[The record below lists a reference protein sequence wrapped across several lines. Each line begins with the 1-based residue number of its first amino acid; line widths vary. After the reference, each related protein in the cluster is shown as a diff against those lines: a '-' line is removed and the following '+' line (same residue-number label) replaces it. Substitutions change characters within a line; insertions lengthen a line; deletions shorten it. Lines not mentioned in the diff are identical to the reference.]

1 MFRVRLCLL
10 LLVLSVLPISQSQA
24 ADVVYP
30 GDRPFTLV
38 LPNNYQPG
46 TPAPL
51 IIALHGYTANTP
63 YADSYFQLSKVADQ
77 KGILTIYPSGSKDS
91 NGYLFWNATPACCNF
106 DASTVDDE
114 AYLLSIIDSVSRDY
128 PVDPARVYI
137 IGHSNGGFMAHR
149 MACNQSDRIAAIVSL
164 AGATYSNTRS
174 CKPTSPVSV
183 LEIHGTNDAVITY
196 TGGYLFNNAYP
207 SARKTI
213 NLWGR
218 INACGK
224 KPYRVLPRLDLDRK
238 LPGAETTVLRFKGCK
253 TGATSEMWTI
263 NKGKHSPEL
272 SAKFAESVVG
282 FLLNHR
288 KKSA

>member
-1 MFRVRLCLL
+1 MLRARFTLIILL
-10 LLVLSVLPISQSQA
+10 LSLIPIAHSQA

-38 LPNNYQPG
+38 LPNNYQSG

-51 IIALHGYTANTP
+51 IIGLHGYTAESP
-63 YADSYFQLSKVADQ
+63 YAQSYFALGKVADE
-77 KGILTIYPSGSKDS
+77 KGILTVYPSGSKDS

-106 DASTVDDE
+106 DSSTVDDE
-114 AYLLSIIDSVSRDY
+114 AYLLSIIDSVSKDY
-128 PVDPARVYI
+128 SVDPARIYI

-149 MACNQSDRIAAIVSL
+149 MACNQADRIAAIVSL
-164 AGATYSNTRS
+164 AGMTYSNPKS

-183 LEIHGTNDAVITY
+183 LQIHGSNDAVITY
-196 TGGYLFNNAYP
+196 TGGYLFSSAYP

-213 NLWGR
+213 DLWGK
-218 INACGK
+218 INECGK

-238 LPGAETTVLRFKGCK
+238 LAGAETTVMRYKGCK
-253 TGATSEMWTI
+253 TGAASEMWTI
-263 NKGKHSPEL
+263 DKGKHSPEL
-272 SAKFAESVVG
+272 SATFAESVVG
-282 FLLNHR
+282 FLLSHP

>member
-1 MFRVRLCLL
+1 MFRARFTLLILL
-10 LLVLSVLPISQSQA
+10 LSLIPISHSQA

-51 IIALHGYTANTP
+51 IIALHGYTAEAP
-63 YADSYFQLSKVADQ
+63 YAQSYFALGKVADE
-77 KGILTIYPSGSKDS
+77 KRILTVYPSGSKDS

-114 AYLLSIIDSVSRDY
+114 AYLLSIIDSVSKDHA
-128 PVDPARVYI
+128 VDPARVYI

-174 CKPTSPVSV
+174 CKPTSAVSV
-183 LEIHGTNDAVITY
+183 LQIHGSKDAVISY
-196 TGGYLFNNAYP
+196 TGGYLFGNAYP

-213 NLWGR
+213 DLWGK
-218 INACGK
+218 INECGK

-238 LPGAETTVLRFKGCK
+238 LAGTETTVLRYKGCK
-253 TGATSEMWTI
+253 TRATSEMWTI
-263 NKGKHSPEL
+263 HKGKHSPEL
-272 SAKFAESVVG
+272 SDTFAQNIVN
-282 FLLNHR
+282 FLLSHP
-288 KKSA
+288 KKTL

>member
-38 LPNNYQPG
+38 LPSNYQPG
-46 TPAPL
+46 TPAAL

-106 DASTVDDE
+106 DSSTVDDE

-183 LEIHGTNDAVITY
+183 LEIHGTNDAVITE
-196 TGGYLFNNAYP
+196 
-207 SARKTI
+207 I
-213 NLWGR
+213 IGR
-218 INACGK
+218 YEC
-224 KPYRVLPRLDLDRK
+224 V
-238 LPGAETTVLRFKGCK
+238 
-253 TGATSEMWTI
+253 
-263 NKGKHSPEL
+263 
-272 SAKFAESVVG
+272 
-282 FLLNHR
+282 
-288 KKSA
+288 

>member
-1 MFRVRLCLL
+1 L
-10 LLVLSVLPISQSQA
+10 VLPI
-24 ADVVYP
+24 
-30 GDRPFTLV
+30 
-38 LPNNYQPG
+38 NYQPG

-137 IGHSNGGFMAHR
+137 VGHSNGGFMAHR

-224 KPYRVLPRLDLDRK
+224 KPYRVLPRLDLDHK

-282 FLLNHR
+282 FLLNHP

>member
-38 LPNNYQPG
+38 LPSNYQPG
-46 TPAPL
+46 TPAAL

-106 DASTVDDE
+106 DSSTVDDE

-253 TGATSEMWTI
+253 TGAISEMWTI
-263 NKGKHSPEL
+263 NTGKHSPEL

-282 FLLNHR
+282 FLLNHP